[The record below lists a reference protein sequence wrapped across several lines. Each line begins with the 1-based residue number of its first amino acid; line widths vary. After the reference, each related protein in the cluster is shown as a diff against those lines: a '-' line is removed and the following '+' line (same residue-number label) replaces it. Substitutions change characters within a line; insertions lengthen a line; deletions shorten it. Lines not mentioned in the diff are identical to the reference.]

1 MTTGKI
7 YVSKHTMTPAHLPRS
22 LYALRPEADPDLK
35 PGRSWLWLAPGVG
48 LGLFVLVVVSLL
60 WILHQHEVEVQRN
73 NLMRDIQRVEVDLSR
88 ELIADQEFMDQL
100 ARAFAL
106 NTESEASLREHAE
119 DYLRRRPA
127 ITSIAWNAPNGT
139 MNWASPARRLQAEI
153 VSERPSTEEI
163 ERMLRLTAAM
173 NRSTYTHAYH
183 DYQGRSYIEYHSPV
197 IREERFLGTMSATYS
212 LSGLV
217 QHLVP
222 RDFSDKYRVVFVGN
236 EGQLLSGIDSKTVA
250 DDFLTQS
257 VAMTLPWRDLKLRA
271 TSYRTDSLVT
281 QRMLGAITALLSVI
295 IVWSMWSL
303 RRHIDKRVKADE
315 ALKASHERFVTVL
328 DALDAGVYVASME
341 ENELLFVNDMC
352 RQFFPGGN
360 VGGDVAEL
368 ERVFDT
374 APSTHF
380 QKEDLLDARGEAGGA
395 LTGVLKA
402 ELQNLATG
410 RWYMVRAKAI
420 RWVDGRTVR
429 MHMASD
435 ITDRKHAEEVSRQQ
449 HEKLLQTARLLTVGE
464 MASALAHEINQPLAA
479 IANYNRGCLQRL
491 RSGNWDAAELADA
504 LEKASIQA
512 ERAGGVV
519 RRVREFLRNREP
531 TRTPNDVNAIIQ
543 DVARL
548 VEVEAEKANV
558 IITLLLADDLP
569 QVLADRILV
578 EQVILNLVKNAIE
591 SMEASATAQ
600 RTLTI
605 SSDLNGAYTTEIAV
619 ADQGQGID
627 QDLEAQ
633 LFSPFYTTKPDG
645 MGIGLNICRSIIE
658 LHDGQLWFTRNP
670 RCGSTFRFTLPTAH
684 Q

>member
-1 MTTGKI
+1 
-7 YVSKHTMTPAHLPRS
+7 MTPATSIHTAHAPR
-22 LYALRPEADPDLK
+22 ADSK
-35 PGRSWLWLAPGVG
+35 TSRSWLWLAPGMG
-48 LGLFVLVVVSLL
+48 LVLFVLVIVSLL
-60 WILHQHEVEVQRN
+60 WVLQRHEVEVQRN

-106 NTESEASLREHAE
+106 NAESETSLRTQAE

-139 MNWASPARRLQAEI
+139 MNWASPTRRIQAEI
-153 VSERPSTEEI
+153 ISERPTAEEI
-163 ERMLRLTAAM
+163 ERMLRLTEAM

-197 IREERFLGTMSATYS
+197 MSDGRFLGTLSATYS

-222 RDFSDKYRVVFVGN
+222 RDFSDKYRVAFIDS
-236 EGQLLSGIDSKTVA
+236 EGELLSGFDSKNVA

-281 QRMLGAITALLSVI
+281 QRMLGAMTVLLSVI

-303 RRHIDKRVKADE
+303 RKHIDKRVQADQ
-315 ALKASHERFVTVL
+315 ALQASRERFVTVL
-328 DALDAGVYVASME
+328 DALDAGVYVASLE
-341 ENELLFVNDMC
+341 DNELLFANQTC
-352 RQFFPGGN
+352 RQTFPGCH
-360 VGGDVAEL
+360 DVAAL
-368 ERVFDT
+368 ERMFDI
-374 APSTHF
+374 APSAHF
-380 QKEDLLDARGEAGGA
+380 LRADLLDARGEEP
-395 LTGVLKA
+395 TGVLKA
-402 ELQNLATG
+402 ELENLATG
-410 RWYMVRAKAI
+410 RWYVVRAKAI

-429 MHMASD
+429 MHMVSD

-491 RSGNWDAAELADA
+491 RSGNWDAAGLTDA

-543 DVARL
+543 DVAKL
-548 VEVEAEKANV
+548 IEVEAEKANV
-558 IITLLLADDLP
+558 AITLLLADDLP

-591 SMEASATAQ
+591 SMDESAAAQ
-600 RTLTI
+600 RYLTI
-605 SSDLNGAYTTEIAV
+605 SSEHSDAHTTEIAI

-633 LFSPFYTTKPDG
+633 LFSPFYTTKPNG

-670 RCGSTFRFTLPTAH
+670 GCGSTFRFTLPAV